1 MTLLA
6 LIRHGA
12 TDWSAAGL
20 MQGRADRPL
29 SEAGRA
35 EVACWRLPPE
45 LDGFDWATS
54 PLARARETASILL
67 GREVPSET
75 CLIEADWGAWEGKS
89 LADLRAADAEAMRVN
104 ETRGLDFRPPG
115 GESPRDVQ
123 ARLRPWLAVLARAGR
138 PTAAVTHKG
147 VIRAMLG
154 LATGWDF
161 LGKPPARLRWD
172 AVHLFL
178 LAPDGAPQV
187 ERLNI
192 PLAVNSD
199 ARAF

>member
-1 MTLLA
+1 MTSLA

-35 EVACWRLPPE
+35 AVARWRLPPA

-67 GREVPSET
+67 GRDAASAL

-89 LADLRAADAEAMRVN
+89 LAALRRADAEAMRAN
-104 ETRGLDFRPPG
+104 EARGLDFRPPG
-115 GESPRDVQ
+115 GESPRDLQ
-123 ARLRPWLAVLARAGR
+123 ARLLPWLAALARDGR
-138 PTAAVTHKG
+138 PTAAITHKG

-154 LATGWDF
+154 LATGWNF
-161 LGKPPARLRWD
+161 LGKPPARLEWE
-172 AVHLFL
+172 AAHLFV
-178 LAPDGAPQV
+178 LASDGAPRI

-192 PLAVNSD
+192 ALAS
-199 ARAF
+199 R